1 MIGCDDVL
9 PLYSSYF
16 FTVCFL
22 HQFLDNISLS
32 NCVFYLQVP
41 SRTAAAVSE
50 DP

>member
-9 PLYSSYF
+9 PLYSTYF
-16 FTVCFL
+16 FIVCFP
-22 HQFLDNISLS
+22 HWFLDNTSLF
-32 NCVFYLQVP
+32 NCEFYLQVP